1 METKDYTNSEGSV
14 VNIDYLR
21 QLSKGNTK
29 FVDEMIRIFLT
40 ENPEEIKIL
49 EGAIHDENYDLIKAT
64 THKLR
69 STLPYIGLDKLV
81 EEEVTEIETL
91 AAKKTGVERIG
102 ELFSRIKDTCEKA
115 CVELQTAA

>member
-1 METKDYTNSEGSV
+1 METKDYSGSQGSV

-29 FVDEMIRIFLT
+29 FVDEMIRIFLA
-40 ENPEEIKIL
+40 ENPEEIKVL
-49 EGAIHDENYDLIKAT
+49 EGAIQNKNYDLIKAT

-81 EEEVTEIETL
+81 EEEVSEIETL
-91 AAKKTGVERIG
+91 AAQKTSVERIG
-102 ELFSRIKDTCEKA
+102 QLFLRIKDTCERA
-115 CVELQTAA
+115 CTELQPA

>member
-1 METKDYTNSEGSV
+1 MDTKDYSGSQGSV

-49 EGAIHDENYDLIKAT
+49 EKAIQDGNYDLIKAT

-81 EEEVTEIETL
+81 DGEVTEIETL
-91 AAKKTGVERIG
+91 AAQKTGIERIG
-102 ELFSRIKDTCEKA
+102 ELFLRIKETCDKA
-115 CVELQTAA
+115 CAELQPA